1 MPWTNLFLVQG
12 LKLKKWFLGP
22 KSIFS
27 ESLSHSEFNNIKL
40 VEKNIF
46 KIFIS
51 QVKYKSNLRNEN
63 CNPRNEISF
72 SKYLIINEA

>member
-27 ESLSHSEFNNIKL
+27 ESLSHPEFKNIKL
-40 VEKNIF
+40 VEKNF
-46 KIFIS
+46 KNF
-51 QVKYKSNLRNEN
+51 
-63 CNPRNEISF
+63 F
-72 SKYLIINEA
+72 